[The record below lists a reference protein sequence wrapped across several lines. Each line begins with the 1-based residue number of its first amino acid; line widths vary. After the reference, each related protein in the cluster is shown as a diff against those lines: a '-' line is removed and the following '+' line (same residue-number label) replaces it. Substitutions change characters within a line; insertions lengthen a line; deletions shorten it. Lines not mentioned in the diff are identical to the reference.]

1 MEVYPRDGGKGKNEK
16 ALGRAM
22 AERKDNRSSTG
33 RQNIPKD
40 PQRITFSH
48 AGTTDGEKSRK
59 TPTAEVPTINEEV
72 PWPCLIFLCSARQC
86 VTANKRMA
94 TIGGANT
101 HSRPDRLSFVTS
113 FTLSNDTHC
122 FWTHSYANRPSTWH
136 RLALLFP
143 FFRVRLSS
151 SRSRLC
157 LSAPR
162 RVTRPFSSAL
172 PSFRRYHRAS
182 RFFFHGARAGETVE
196 FDLLGLKDPTMIG
209 PSLPETSGEQQSS
222 FLYYARRRI
231 FVEGLLWNWH
241 CDKSV

>member
-1 MEVYPRDGGKGKNEK
+1 
-16 ALGRAM
+16 M

-40 PQRITFSH
+40 PWRITFSH
-48 AGTTDGEKSRK
+48 AATTDGKKSRK

-151 SRSRLC
+151 SRSCLC

-182 RFFFHGARAGETVE
+182 RFFFQRCSYRRDGWIRFVRIKRPNDDRANLAGNEWW
-196 FDLLGLKDPTMIG
+196 I
-209 PSLPETSGEQQSS
+209 
-222 FLYYARRRI
+222 A
-231 FVEGLLWNWH
+231 
-241 CDKSV
+241 KSVFVLRGTENPCRRFDPELALQ